1 MVRTMIPKTDY
12 APCAKVGEN
21 IYRLMFHREDVE
33 QDVLQDNDEGKQV
46 PTGEKEAT
54 DYCNVNLEMLY
65 YKPSPD
71 FIVGLLKSVGIVDL
85 GEATTI
91 ISNFTEEPLSYLLTL
106 LLHNIDT
113 YDTSVAVNSFMLQ
126 GKEMWL
132 PKETRV
138 GLVNSVTIEKNAGKE
153 TTVLWFGGER
163 YELSVDTALQML
175 SALELYA
182 LECYNVTAAHKAAV
196 NALESV
202 EDVVAYDY
210 TQGYPEKLNF

>member
-1 MVRTMIPKTDY
+1 MKNVRQDEALELQPDFKQ
-12 APCAKVGEN
+12 VGTISGKPLIRVYFNKSAEE
-21 IYRLMFHREDVE
+21 REDYSFTA
-33 QDVLQDNDEGKQV
+33 DE
-46 PTGEKEAT
+46 EREAKT
-54 DYCNVNLEMLY
+54 LKVYHA
-65 YKPSPD
+65 D
-71 FIVGLLKSVGIVDL
+71 FIQRVSFFDNALDVAKE
-85 GEATTI
+85 EAI
-91 ISNFTEEPLSYLLTL
+91 EQITE
-106 LLHNIDT
+106 
-113 YDTSVAVNSFMLQ
+113 YDQSEDVNSFTLQ
-126 GKEMWL
+126 GKQMWL

-163 YELSVDTALQML
+163 YELPVDTALQML

>member
-1 MVRTMIPKTDY
+1 MKNVRQDEAFKLQPDFKQ
-12 APCAKVGEN
+12 VGTISGKPLVRVYFNKSAEE
-21 IYRLMFHREDVE
+21 REDYSFTA
-33 QDVLQDNDEGKQV
+33 DE
-46 PTGEKEAT
+46 EREAKT
-54 DYCNVNLEMLY
+54 LKVYHA
-65 YKPSPD
+65 D
-71 FIVGLLKSVGIVDL
+71 FIQRVSFFDNTLDVIKE
-85 GEATTI
+85 EAI
-91 ISNFTEEPLSYLLTL
+91 EQITE
-106 LLHNIDT
+106 
-113 YDTSVAVNSFMLQ
+113 YDQSEDVNSFTLQ
-126 GKEMWL
+126 GKQMWL

-153 TTVLWFGGER
+153 TTVLWFGGEK
-163 YELSVDTALQML
+163 YELPVDTALQML

>member
-1 MVRTMIPKTDY
+1 MKNVKHDEAFKLQADFKQVGTISGKPLVRVYFNKS
-12 APCAKVGEN
+12 VEE
-21 IYRLMFHREDVE
+21 REDYSFTADEEREAKTLKVYHADYIQRVSFFDNALDVTKEEAIE
-33 QDVLQDNDEGKQV
+33 Q
-46 PTGEKEAT
+46 
-54 DYCNVNLEMLY
+54 
-65 YKPSPD
+65 
-71 FIVGLLKSVGIVDL
+71 I
-85 GEATTI
+85 
-91 ISNFTEEPLSYLLTL
+91 TE
-106 LLHNIDT
+106 
-113 YDTSVAVNSFMLQ
+113 YDQSEDVNSFTLQ
-126 GKEMWL
+126 GKQMWL

-153 TTVLWFGGER
+153 TTVLWFGGEK
-163 YELSVDTALQML
+163 YELPVDTALQML

>member
-1 MVRTMIPKTDY
+1 MKNVRQDEAFKLQPDFKQVGTISGKPLVRVYFNKSVEEREDYSFTADEEREAKTLKVYHADFIQRVSFFDNALDVIKEEAIEQITDY
-12 APCAKVGEN
+12 DQS
-21 IYRLMFHREDVE
+21 ED
-33 QDVLQDNDEGKQV
+33 
-46 PTGEKEAT
+46 
-54 DYCNVNLEMLY
+54 
-65 YKPSPD
+65 
-71 FIVGLLKSVGIVDL
+71 
-85 GEATTI
+85 
-91 ISNFTEEPLSYLLTL
+91 
-106 LLHNIDT
+106 
-113 YDTSVAVNSFMLQ
+113 VNSFTLQ
-126 GKEMWL
+126 GKQMWL

-153 TTVLWFGGER
+153 TTVLWFGGEK

>member
-1 MVRTMIPKTDY
+1 MKNVKHDEAFKLQPDFKQVGTISGKPLVRVYFNKS
-12 APCAKVGEN
+12 VEE
-21 IYRLMFHREDVE
+21 REDYSFTA
-33 QDVLQDNDEGKQV
+33 DE
-46 PTGEKEAT
+46 EREAKT
-54 DYCNVNLEMLY
+54 IKVYHA
-65 YKPSPD
+65 D
-71 FIVGLLKSVGIVDL
+71 FIQRVSFLDNALDVIKE
-85 GEATTI
+85 EAI
-91 ISNFTEEPLSYLLTL
+91 EQITE
-106 LLHNIDT
+106 
-113 YDTSVAVNSFMLQ
+113 YDQSEDVNSFTLQ
-126 GKEMWL
+126 GKQMWL

-163 YELSVDTALQML
+163 YELPVDTALQML

-210 TQGYPEKLNF
+210 TVGYPEKLNF

>member
-1 MVRTMIPKTDY
+1 MKNVRQDEAFKLQPDFKQ
-12 APCAKVGEN
+12 VGTVNGRPLVRVYFNKSVEE
-21 IYRLMFHREDVE
+21 REDYSFTA
-33 QDVLQDNDEGKQV
+33 DEEREVKTLKV
-46 PTGEKEAT
+46 YHA
-54 DYCNVNLEMLY
+54 
-65 YKPSPD
+65 D
-71 FIVGLLKSVGIVDL
+71 FIQRVSFFDNAMDVIKE
-85 GEATTI
+85 EAI
-91 ISNFTEEPLSYLLTL
+91 EQITE
-106 LLHNIDT
+106 
-113 YDTSVAVNSFMLQ
+113 YDQSEDVNSFTLQ
-126 GKEMWL
+126 GKQMWL

-163 YELSVDTALQML
+163 YELPVDTALQML

>member
-1 MVRTMIPKTDY
+1 MKNVKHDEAFKLQPDFKQVGTISGKPLVRVYFNKS
-12 APCAKVGEN
+12 VEE
-21 IYRLMFHREDVE
+21 REDYSFTA
-33 QDVLQDNDEGKQV
+33 DE
-46 PTGEKEAT
+46 EREAKT
-54 DYCNVNLEMLY
+54 LKVYHA
-65 YKPSPD
+65 D
-71 FIVGLLKSVGIVDL
+71 FIQRVSFFDNALDVIKE
-85 GEATTI
+85 EAI
-91 ISNFTEEPLSYLLTL
+91 EQITE
-106 LLHNIDT
+106 
-113 YDTSVAVNSFMLQ
+113 YDQSEDVNSFTLQ
-126 GKEMWL
+126 GKTMWL

-163 YELSVDTALQML
+163 YELPVDTALQML

>member
-1 MVRTMIPKTDY
+1 MKNVKHDEAFKLQPDFQQVGTISGKPLVRVYFNKS
-12 APCAKVGEN
+12 VEE
-21 IYRLMFHREDVE
+21 REDYSFTA
-33 QDVLQDNDEGKQV
+33 DEERETKTLKV
-46 PTGEKEAT
+46 YHA
-54 DYCNVNLEMLY
+54 
-65 YKPSPD
+65 D
-71 FIVGLLKSVGIVDL
+71 FIQRISFLDNALDVAKE
-85 GEATTI
+85 EAI
-91 ISNFTEEPLSYLLTL
+91 EQITE
-106 LLHNIDT
+106 
-113 YDTSVAVNSFMLQ
+113 YDQSEDVNSFTLQ
-126 GKEMWL
+126 GKQMWL

-153 TTVLWFGGER
+153 TTVLWFGGEK
-163 YELSVDTALQML
+163 YELPVDTALQML

>member
-1 MVRTMIPKTDY
+1 MKNVRQDEAFKLQPDFQQ
-12 APCAKVGEN
+12 VGTIDGKPLVRVYFNKSVEE
-21 IYRLMFHREDVE
+21 REDYSFTA
-33 QDVLQDNDEGKQV
+33 DE
-46 PTGEKEAT
+46 EREAKT
-54 DYCNVNLEMLY
+54 LKVYHA
-65 YKPSPD
+65 D
-71 FIVGLLKSVGIVDL
+71 FIQRVSFLDNALDVAKE
-85 GEATTI
+85 EAI
-91 ISNFTEEPLSYLLTL
+91 EQITE
-106 LLHNIDT
+106 
-113 YDTSVAVNSFMLQ
+113 YDQSEAVNSFTLG

-153 TTVLWFGGER
+153 TTVLWFGGEK
-163 YELSVDTALQML
+163 YELPVDTALQML

-210 TQGYPEKLNF
+210 IQGYPETLNF

>member
-1 MVRTMIPKTDY
+1 MKNVRQDEAFKLQPDFQQ
-12 APCAKVGEN
+12 VGTISGKPLVRVYFNKSVEE
-21 IYRLMFHREDVE
+21 REDYSFTA
-33 QDVLQDNDEGKQV
+33 DE
-46 PTGEKEAT
+46 EREAKT
-54 DYCNVNLEMLY
+54 LKVYHA
-65 YKPSPD
+65 D
-71 FIVGLLKSVGIVDL
+71 FIQRVSFFDNALDVTKE
-85 GEATTI
+85 EAI
-91 ISNFTEEPLSYLLTL
+91 EQITE
-106 LLHNIDT
+106 
-113 YDTSVAVNSFMLQ
+113 YDQSEDVNSFTLQ
-126 GKEMWL
+126 GKQMWL

-138 GLVNSVTIEKNAGKE
+138 GLVNSITIEKNAGKE

-163 YELSVDTALQML
+163 YELPVDTALQML

>member
-1 MVRTMIPKTDY
+1 MKNVKHDEAFKLQPDFKQVGTISGKPLVRVYFNKS
-12 APCAKVGEN
+12 VEE
-21 IYRLMFHREDVE
+21 REDYSFTA
-33 QDVLQDNDEGKQV
+33 DE
-46 PTGEKEAT
+46 EREAKT
-54 DYCNVNLEMLY
+54 LKVYHA
-65 YKPSPD
+65 D
-71 FIVGLLKSVGIVDL
+71 FIQRVSFFDNALDVIKE
-85 GEATTI
+85 EAI
-91 ISNFTEEPLSYLLTL
+91 EQITE
-106 LLHNIDT
+106 
-113 YDTSVAVNSFMLQ
+113 YDQSEDVNSFTLQ
-126 GKEMWL
+126 GKQMWL

-153 TTVLWFGGER
+153 TTVLWFGGEK

-202 EDVVAYDY
+202 EDVVACDY

>member
-1 MVRTMIPKTDY
+1 MKNVRQDEAFKLQPDFKQ
-12 APCAKVGEN
+12 VGTVNGKPLVRVYFNKSAEE
-21 IYRLMFHREDVE
+21 REDYSFTA
-33 QDVLQDNDEGKQV
+33 DE
-46 PTGEKEAT
+46 EREAKT
-54 DYCNVNLEMLY
+54 INVY
-65 YKPSPD
+65 HAD
-71 FIVGLLKSVGIVDL
+71 FIQRVSFLDNALDVIKE
-85 GEATTI
+85 EAI
-91 ISNFTEEPLSYLLTL
+91 EQITE
-106 LLHNIDT
+106 
-113 YDTSVAVNSFMLQ
+113 YDQSEDVNSFTLQ
-126 GKEMWL
+126 GKQMWL

-153 TTVLWFGGER
+153 TTVLWFGGEK

>member
-1 MVRTMIPKTDY
+1 MKNVRQDEAFKLQPDFKQ
-12 APCAKVGEN
+12 VGTISGKPLVRVYFNKSVEE
-21 IYRLMFHREDVE
+21 REDYSFTA
-33 QDVLQDNDEGKQV
+33 DE
-46 PTGEKEAT
+46 EREAKT
-54 DYCNVNLEMLY
+54 LKVYHA
-65 YKPSPD
+65 D
-71 FIVGLLKSVGIVDL
+71 FIQRVSFFDNALDVIKE
-85 GEATTI
+85 EAI
-91 ISNFTEEPLSYLLTL
+91 EQITE
-106 LLHNIDT
+106 
-113 YDTSVAVNSFMLQ
+113 YDQSEDVNSFTLQ
-126 GKEMWL
+126 GKQMWL

-153 TTVLWFGGER
+153 TTILWFGGER
-163 YELSVDTALQML
+163 YELPVDTALQML